1 MNKTLYIL
9 CAALALSACNSFI
22 EEDMA
27 ENIACAPTLSL
38 KVNLPD
44 FKPTFSDTD
53 TRAITTDNAWET
65 GDELLVVLNQS
76 DASRTEIERL
86 TLTYNGTT
94 WDVPEDASMITSET
108 VDFSEAITLTV
119 SERLATATTTI
130 FPEITIY
137 HAPECKWEDGSLNL
151 KETAL
156 TSTPEVWFVSA
167 SGLTWETYLARLC
180 IMTGTEGDKVTLTS
194 TGFSPHLNFKKDDGI
209 YTATTDAEGKAYF
222 YGTLSESTDGFE
234 VILTDLEQGS
244 LTYDDVTLM
253 KASALVPV
261 SLAQETSYIQ
271 DVTSLREDIAEE
283 MNSIVTNGGYLVATD
298 GTYEVYTYEGLM
310 AWNEKAREANSTGM
324 KLMRDITF
332 PRGADGN
339 YLTEP
344 NGTAITLN
352 NYKPSGS
359 NWTTIGS
366 LSGSIDGNGK
376 TITGLRVYTTFDNTG
391 LIGVMTGTIKNLT
404 MSDAV
409 VYSTASYT
417 AVLAAQLTNGS
428 IMNCTITDN
437 CSVGNAGSS
446 GMLGGFVGESSG
458 TSLIECENKGRVD
471 GYRNVGGIVGY
482 GVEVTLQGCTN
493 TGEVIGSAYRI
504 GGIAGQCFSSK
515 SVVACCNT
523 GIISGSS
530 NVGGIIG
537 YADGKSG
544 TLNVIGCWTCDTSEK
559 IDTTDVTTGKDGI
572 GTATDDATVTDCYSG
587 DAATINGKVTDM
599 NTALNG
605 HGYSWTAGTDG
616 GWPTLTK

>member
-22 EEDMA
+22 EEDMV
-27 ENIACAPTLSL
+27 ENNVSDRTLSL

-53 TRAITTDNAWET
+53 TRAITTNNLWKT

-76 DASRTEIERL
+76 DASRTEKEWL

-94 WDVPEDASMITSET
+94 WDVPEESSMITSET
-108 VDFSEAITLTV
+108 VDFREDIILTV
-119 SERLATATTTI
+119 SEKLATATTTI
-130 FPEITIY
+130 SAEISIY

-156 TSTPEVWFVSA
+156 TSTPEVWNVS
-167 SGLTWETYLARLC
+167 GQTWETSQARLC
-180 IMTGTEGDKVTLTS
+180 IKTGTEGDKVTLTS

-222 YGTLSESTDGFE
+222 YGTLSESTEGFE
-234 VILTDLEQGS
+234 VILTDLEEGS

-261 SLAQETSYIQ
+261 SLAQGTSYIQ
-271 DVTSLREDIAEE
+271 DVTSLREDIAAEI
-283 MNSIVTNGGYLVATD
+283 NSIITNGGYLVATD

-310 AWNEKAREANSTGM
+310 AWNAKAREVNSTGM

-332 PRGADGN
+332 PKDADGN

-352 NYKPSGS
+352 NYKPSAS

-376 TITGLRVYTTFDNTG
+376 TITGLRVYTTSDNTG

-404 MSDAV
+404 LSDAV

-437 CSVGNAGSS
+437 CSVGNAGST
-446 GMLGGFVGESSG
+446 GMLGGFSG
-458 TSLIECENKGRVD
+458 QASGSIIDCNNNGRVN
-471 GYRNVGGIVGY
+471 GYRNVGGIIGY
-482 GVEVTLQGCTN
+482 GVSVTLQGCTN

-515 SVVACCNT
+515 NVVACSNT
-523 GIISGSS
+523 GIISGDS

-537 YADGKSG
+537 YADGQNG

-559 IDTTDVTTGKDGI
+559 YDSNNVTTDKDGI
-572 GTATDDATVTDCYSG
+572 GTATDDATITDCYSG
-587 DAATINGKVTDM
+587 DSATINGKVTYM

-605 HGYSWTAGTDG
+605 QGYSWTAGTDG

>member
-76 DASRTEIERL
+76 DASRTEIEWL

-108 VDFSEAITLTV
+108 VDFREDIILTV
-119 SERLATATTTI
+119 SEGLATATTTI
-130 FPEITIY
+130 SAEISIY

-156 TSTPEVWFVSA
+156 TSTPEVWNVLVS
-167 SGLTWETYLARLC
+167 GETWETSQARLC
-180 IMTGTEGDKVTLTS
+180 IKTGTEGDKVTLTS
-194 TGFSPHLNFKKDDGI
+194 TGFSPHLNFRKDDGI

-222 YGTLSESTDGFE
+222 YGTLSESTEGFE

-261 SLAQETSYIQ
+261 RLAQETSYIQ
-271 DVTSLREDIAEE
+271 DVTSLREDIAAEI
-283 MNSIVTNGGYLVATD
+283 NSIITNGGYLVATD

-310 AWNEKAREANSTGM
+310 AWNEKAREVNSTGM
-324 KLMRDITF
+324 RLMRDITF
-332 PRGADGN
+332 PKDADDN

-344 NGTAITLN
+344 NGTAITLD
-352 NYKPSGS
+352 NYKPSAS

-376 TITGLRVYTTFDNTG
+376 TITGLRVYTTSDNTG
-391 LIGVMTGTIKNLT
+391 LIGKMTGTIKNLT

-409 VYSTASYT
+409 VYSTASFT

-437 CSVGNAGSS
+437 CSVGNQGGSGS
-446 GMLGGFVGESSG
+446 GMLGGFSG
-458 TSLIECENKGRVD
+458 QASGSSLIECENKGRVD
-471 GYRNVGGIVGY
+471 GYRRIGGIVGY
-482 GVEVTLQGCTN
+482 CVSTTLKGCSYTGTVSGWGV
-493 TGEVIGSAYRI
+493 RI
-504 GGIAGQCFSSK
+504 GGICGWCNNSTTI
-515 SVVACCNT
+515 ACCNIGT
-523 GIISGSS
+523 VNGS
-530 NVGGIIG
+530 NEVGGIIG
-537 YADGKSG
+537 YADGP
-544 TLNVIGCWTCDTSEK
+544 NVIGCWTCDTSEK
-559 IDTTDVTTGKDGI
+559 YASDNVTIDKDGI
-572 GTATDDATVTDCYSG
+572 GNATNDATITHCYSG
-587 DAATINGKVTDM
+587 DAAAINGKVTYM

>member
-22 EEDMA
+22 EEDMV
-27 ENIACAPTLSL
+27 ENNVSDRTLSL

-44 FKPTFSDTD
+44 FKPTFTDAD
-53 TRAITTDNAWET
+53 TRGITTNNAWET

-76 DASRTEIERL
+76 DGSRTEIERL
-86 TLTYNGTT
+86 TLTYNGKT
-94 WDVPEDASMITSET
+94 WDVPEESSMITSET
-108 VDFSEAITLTV
+108 VDFREDIILTV

-156 TSTPEVWFVSA
+156 TSTPEVWNVSV
-167 SGLTWETYLARLC
+167 SGLTWETSLARLC

-271 DVTSLREDIAEE
+271 DVTSLREDIADE

-310 AWNEKAREANSTGM
+310 AWNAKAREVNSTGM

-332 PRGADGN
+332 PKDAGGN

-344 NGTAITLN
+344 NGTAITLD

-376 TITGLRVYTTFDNTG
+376 TITGLRVYTTSNNTG

-437 CSVGNAGSS
+437 CSVGQGSS
-446 GMLGGFVGESSG
+446 GMLGGFSG
-458 TSLIECENKGRVD
+458 QASGSIIDCNNNGRVN
-471 GYRNVGGIVGY
+471 GYRNVGGIIGY
-482 GVEVTLQGCTN
+482 GVSVTLQGCTN
-493 TGEVIGSAYRI
+493 TGEVIGSRHRI
-504 GGIAGQCFSSK
+504 GGIAGHCFSSK
-515 SVVACCNT
+515 NVVACSNT
-523 GIISGSS
+523 GIISGDS

-537 YADGKSG
+537 YAEGQNG

-559 IDTTDVTTGKDGI
+559 YAYDNVTIDKDGI
-572 GTATDDATVTDCYSG
+572 GTATDDATITHCYSG

-605 HGYSWTAGTDG
+605 YGYSWTAGTDG
-616 GWPTLTK
+616 SWPTLSK

>member
-53 TRAITTDNAWET
+53 TRAITTDNDWET

-76 DASRTEIERL
+76 DASRTEIEWL

-108 VDFSEAITLTV
+108 VDFSEDIILTV

-130 FPEITIY
+130 SAGISIY

-156 TSTPEVWFVSA
+156 TSTPEVWNVS
-167 SGLTWETYLARLC
+167 GQTWETSQARLC
-180 IMTGTEGDKVTLTS
+180 IKTGTEGDKVTLTS
-194 TGFSPHLNFKKDDGI
+194 TGFSPHLNFRKDDGI

-222 YGTLSESTDGFE
+222 YGTLSESTEGFE

-253 KASALVPV
+253 KASTLVPV
-261 SLAQETSYIQ
+261 NLAQATSYIQ
-271 DVTSLREDIAEE
+271 DVTSLREDIAAEI
-283 MNSIVTNGGYLVATD
+283 NSIITNGGYHVATD

-310 AWNEKAREANSTGM
+310 SWNAKAREVNSTGM

-332 PRGADGN
+332 PKDADGN

-376 TITGLRVYTTFDNTG
+376 TITGLRVYTTSNYTG

-404 MSDAV
+404 LSDAV
-409 VYSTASYT
+409 VYSTESYT
-417 AVLAAQLTNGS
+417 AVLAAQLKNGS

-437 CSVGNAGSS
+437 CSVGNAGGA
-446 GMLGGFVGESSG
+446 GMLGGFVGESLG
-458 TSLIECENKGRVD
+458 TSLIECENNGRVD
-471 GYRNVGGIVGY
+471 GYQRIGGIVGY
-482 GVEVTLQGCTN
+482 CVSTILKGCSY
-493 TGEVIGSAYRI
+493 TGTVSGWDARV
-504 GGIAGQCFSSK
+504 GGICGWCYNSTTI
-515 SVVACCNT
+515 ACCNI
-523 GIISGSS
+523 GIVNGS
-530 NVGGIIG
+530 NDIGGIIG
-537 YADGKSG
+537 YADGP
-544 TLNVIGCWTCDTSEK
+544 NVIGCWTQDTQEKDSEN
-559 IDTTDVTTGKDGI
+559 DVTTGKDGI
-572 GTATDDATVTDCYSG
+572 GTAEDDAKITDCYSG

-605 HGYSWTAGTDG
+605 QGYSWTAGTDG
-616 GWPTLTK
+616 SWPTLTK